1 MNLGLLIPEA
11 STIFWIWFPV
21 LLVVVFILPSKYI
34 KFKNKDYI
42 LGAGNI
48 FIVFSYSI
56 IVSLYIVFYSSAG
69 YIINFDF
76 FVSLFILGYF
86 IYLINLFKKHLTKK
100 FIYGFIL
107 PPFIISFSVFFYLYN
122 GEKIYKLSRFCEI
135 TKITNIIYCKYSNG
149 IYLGEMKAFYRQG
162 KGVYKWNSGKIY
174 EGEWK
179 NSLMDGEGIM
189 TENGNVTKGTWKK
202 HKFIK

>member
-86 IYLINLFKKHLTKK
+86 IYLINLFKKYLTKK

-107 PPFIISFSVFFYLYN
+107 APFIISFSVFFYLYN

-162 KGVYKWNSGKIY
+162 KGLYKCNSGKIY
-174 EGEWK
+174 
-179 NSLMDGEGIM
+179 
-189 TENGNVTKGTWKK
+189 
-202 HKFIK
+202 